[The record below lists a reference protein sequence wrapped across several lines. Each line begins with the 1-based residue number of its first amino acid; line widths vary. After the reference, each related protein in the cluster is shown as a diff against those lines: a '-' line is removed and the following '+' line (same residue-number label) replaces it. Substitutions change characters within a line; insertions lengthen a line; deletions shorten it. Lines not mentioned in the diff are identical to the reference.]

1 MIGRRFLRGI
11 DLGCVIGIYIAPRL
25 SRPTAAMR
33 VISETILPQVNG
45 AMRHPV

>member
-1 MIGRRFLRGI
+1 MIGRRFLLGI
-11 DLGCVIGIYIAPRL
+11 DLGCVLGSYIASRL
-25 SRPTAAMR
+25 GRPTAAI